1 MRDELWL
8 RCQIVWMPPT
18 SIVPLTRT
26 VMKEPH
32 MTNICSVS
40 VQTTAFIPPC
50 KTKTKKNALLLV
62 HYVKGLLQV
71 VGDCRFCC

>member
-1 MRDELWL
+1 
-8 RCQIVWMPPT
+8 
-18 SIVPLTRT
+18 
-26 VMKEPH
+26 

-71 VGDCRFCC
+71 VGDCRFFC